1 MNGAQAFV
9 EALRRNHTKIVF
21 GIPGVHTLPL
31 YNALYDAPDIRPVIP
46 HHESGASFAADGY
59 ARVTGRPA
67 VCVSVPGPGAT
78 NMSTGVG
85 VAYADCVPMVV
96 VTSQIPRELLGRAAV
111 HDCDIESIYRPIVK
125 ACLRAESPDEVGPAV
140 DRAFALALEG
150 RPGPVQI
157 MLWVD
162 ALSREMDHVE
172 SIDIE
177 PSDLHRGRGDRASVR
192 PSLTPESRARAEIAA
207 HIINQS
213 QNLAIVVG
221 DGAVESGAHTLLRDL
236 AERRGAVIATSISA
250 RGALPE
256 DDPSCMGPLSWESV
270 PRVLSTADACLA
282 VGTRFSEI
290 STLAW
295 TLAIPQPLVRIDID
309 PEQLQKNYPAEVPI
323 AGDAYTV
330 MESILSLVETNE
342 QQTRIR
348 SVNSE
353 VQSKHAADRK
363 TVLATGSDSPLHP
376 RWVTATIRDVM
387 SDDTV
392 FASDGTATQFWLT
405 EPSFPIRR
413 LNGFLVPE
421 VSQTMGFG
429 LGASIGARL
438 GTETNPVVC
447 ITGDGSLMMTI
458 SEFATA
464 VDIQA
469 PLIVVVFDDA
479 HYNALRIYQ
488 DGLYDGRLIGVKL
501 NNPDFVALARA
512 MGAEAVRVTEP
523 GDLAPALR
531 WALGNAGVTLVDVVV
546 DHRPMPSRYERR
558 VRQMREE

>member
-9 EALRRNHTKIVF
+9 EALRRNKTDIVF

-31 YNALYDAPDIRPVIP
+31 YDALYDAPDIRPIVP

-67 VCVSVPGPGAT
+67 VCVAVPGPGAT

-125 ACLRAESPDEVGPAV
+125 ACLRAESPEQVGPAV
-140 DRAFALALEG
+140 DEAFRLSLAG

-162 ALSREMDHVE
+162 ALSREMDE
-172 SIDIE
+172 AANDSQDADS
-177 PSDLHRGRGDRASVR
+177 PGSDETSSSR
-192 PSLTPESRARAEIAA
+192 PLLTPEARARAEVAA

-213 QNLAIVVG
+213 RNLAIIIG
-221 DGAVESGAHTLLRDL
+221 DGAVESGAHVLLRQL
-236 AERRGAVIATSISA
+236 AERRGAVIGTSFSA
-250 RGALPE
+250 RGAIPE
-256 DDPSCMGPLSWESV
+256 DDPVSMGPLSWESV
-270 PRVLSTADACLA
+270 PRVLGEADACLA
-282 VGTRFSEI
+282 VGTRFSET

-295 TLAIPQPLVRIDID
+295 TVAIPQPLIRVDID
-309 PEQLQKNYPAEVPI
+309 PDQLQKNYPAEVPI
-323 AGDAYTV
+323 AGDAHAV
-330 MESILSLVETNE
+330 IEAILSMVERNAE
-342 QQTRIR
+342 QTRIR
-348 SVNSE
+348 AANAE
-353 VQSKHAADRK
+353 VQAEHAAQRQ
-363 TVLATGSDSPLHP
+363 TVLSNGTEAPLHP
-376 RWVTATIRDVM
+376 RWVTTTIRETMPDN
-387 SDDTV
+387 TV

-413 LNGFLVPE
+413 PRGFLVPE
-421 VSQTMGFG
+421 VSQTMGFS
-429 LGASIGARL
+429 LGAAIGARL
-438 GTETNPVVC
+438 GTEKGPVVC

-501 NNPDFVALARA
+501 NNPDFVALAQA
-512 MGAEAVRVTEP
+512 MGAEAVRVEQP

-531 WALGNAGVTLVDVVV
+531 WALGNSGVTLVDVVV

>member
-9 EALRRNHTKIVF
+9 EALRRNKTDIVF

-31 YNALYDAPDIRPVIP
+31 YNALYDAPDIRPVVP

-67 VCVSVPGPGAT
+67 VCVAVPGPGAT

-125 ACLRAESPDEVGPAV
+125 ACLRAETPEQVGPAV
-140 DRAFALALEG
+140 DEAFALAVQG

-162 ALSREMDHVE
+162 ALSREVGELEGD
-172 SIDIE
+172 SLDAS
-177 PSDLHRGRGDRASVR
+177 PSVANDAAPMPALS
-192 PSLTPESRARAEIAA
+192 SESRARAEVAA

-213 QNLAIVVG
+213 RNLAIVIG
-221 DGAVESGAHTLLRDL
+221 DGAVESGAHVLLREL

-250 RGALPE
+250 RGAVPE
-256 DDPSCMGPLSWESV
+256 DDPISMGPLSWESV
-270 PRVLSTADACLA
+270 PRVLSAADACLA

-295 TLAIPQPLVRIDID
+295 TLSIPQPLIRVDID
-309 PEQLQKNYPAEVPI
+309 PDQLQKNYPAEVPI
-323 AGDAYTV
+323 AGDAYAV
-330 MESILSLVETNE
+330 IESVLPMVEH
-342 QQTRIR
+342 
-348 SVNSE
+348 NSE
-353 VQSKHAADRK
+353 PTQIRATNAEVQAEQAASRQAI
-363 TVLATGSDSPLHP
+363 LAAGSDSPLHP
-376 RWVTATIRDVM
+376 RWVTSTIREVM
-387 SDDTV
+387 PDETI

-413 LNGFLVPE
+413 VHGFLVPE

-429 LGASIGARL
+429 LGAAIGARL
-438 GTETNPVVC
+438 GTADGPVMC

-464 VDIQA
+464 VDIKA

-512 MGAEAVRVTEP
+512 MGAEAVRVEQRD
-523 GDLAPALR
+523 DLAPALR

>member
-9 EALRRNHTKIVF
+9 EALRRNDTTIVF

-31 YNALYDAPDIRPVIP
+31 YDALYDAPDIRPVIP

-67 VCVSVPGPGAT
+67 VCVAVPGPGAT
-78 NMSTGVG
+78 NMATGVG
-85 VAYADCVPMVV
+85 VANADCVPMVV
-96 VTSQIPRELLGRAAV
+96 VTSQIPRDLLGRAAV

-125 ACLRAESPDEVGPAV
+125 ACLRAESPEEVGPAV
-140 DRAFALALEG
+140 DRAFALAVDG

-162 ALSREMDHVE
+162 ALSRQVE
-172 SIDIE
+172 TESANLDDASISFTNGLS
-177 PSDLHRGRGDRASVR
+177 PKR
-192 PSLTPESRARAEIAA
+192 PALTSESRARAEIAA

-213 QNLAIVVG
+213 RNLAIVIG

-250 RGALPE
+250 RGAVPE
-256 DDPSCMGPLSWESV
+256 DDPACMGPLSWESV
-270 PRVLSTADACLA
+270 PQVLSAADACLA

-295 TLAIPQPLVRIDID
+295 TLDIPQPLIRIDID

-323 AGDAYTV
+323 AGDAQAV
-330 MESILSLVETNE
+330 MEAILSFVETQVE
-342 QQTRIR
+342 PTRIR
-348 SVNSE
+348 TANSE
-353 VQSKHAADRK
+353 VQAQQSADRAS
-363 TVLATGSDSPLHP
+363 VLESGSAAPLHP
-376 RWVTATIRDVM
+376 RWVTSTIRAAM
-387 SDDTV
+387 PDDTI
-392 FASDGTATQFWLT
+392 FTSDGTATQFWLT

-413 LNGFLVPE
+413 TRGFLVPE

-438 GTETNPVVC
+438 GVDTSPVVC
-447 ITGDGSLMMTI
+447 ITGDGSFMMTV

-464 VDIQA
+464 VDIRA

-479 HYNALRIYQ
+479 HYN
-488 DGLYDGRLIGVKL
+488 
-501 NNPDFVALARA
+501 
-512 MGAEAVRVTEP
+512 
-523 GDLAPALR
+523 
-531 WALGNAGVTLVDVVV
+531 
-546 DHRPMPSRYERR
+546 
-558 VRQMREE
+558 

>member
-9 EALRRNHTKIVF
+9 EALRRNHTEIVF

-31 YNALYDAPDIRPVIP
+31 YNALYDAPDIRPVVP

-67 VCVSVPGPGAT
+67 VCVAVPGPGAT

-125 ACLRAESPDEVGPAV
+125 ACLRAESPEQLGPAV
-140 DRAFALALEG
+140 DQAFSLAVEG

-162 ALSREMDHVE
+162 ALSREMD
-172 SIDIE
+172 D
-177 PSDLHRGRGDRASVR
+177 SDHDATDEAPELVDDQPAR
-192 PSLTPESRARAEIAA
+192 PPLSPESKARAEVAA
-207 HIINQS
+207 HLINQS
-213 QNLAIVVG
+213 RNLAIIIG
-221 DGAVESGAHTLLRDL
+221 DGAVESGAHTLLQDL
-236 AERRGAVIATSISA
+236 AEQRGAVIGTSLSA
-250 RGALPE
+250 RGAIPE
-256 DDPSCMGPLSWESV
+256 DDPMSIGPLSWESV
-270 PRVLSTADACLA
+270 SRVLSEADACLA
-282 VGTRFSEI
+282 VGTRFSET

-295 TLAIPQPLVRIDID
+295 TLSIPQPLIRVDID
-309 PEQLQKNYPAEVPI
+309 PDQLQKNYPAEVPI
-323 AGDAYTV
+323 AGDAYAV
-330 MESILSLVETNE
+330 IEAILSMVE
-342 QQTRIR
+342 R
-348 SVNSE
+348 NSE
-353 VQSKHAADRK
+353 PSQIRAVNAKIQAEHAAQREA
-363 TVLATGSDSPLHP
+363 VLTGGSETPLHP
-376 RWVTATIRDVM
+376 RWVTTTIRSVM
-387 SDDTV
+387 PDETV

-413 LNGFLVPE
+413 THGFLVPE

-429 LGASIGARL
+429 LGAAVGARL
-438 GTETNPVVC
+438 GTEGSPVVC

-464 VDIQA
+464 VDIKA

-512 MGAEAVRVTEP
+512 MGAQAVRVEEP
-523 GDLAPALR
+523 DDLAPALR
-531 WALGNAGVTLVDVVV
+531 WALGNEGVTLVDVVV

-558 VRQMREE
+558 VRQMRVG

>member
-9 EALRRNHTKIVF
+9 EALRRNNTEIIF

-31 YNALYDAPDIRPVIP
+31 YNALYDAPDIRPVVP

-67 VCVSVPGPGAT
+67 VCVAVPGPGAT

-125 ACLRAESPDEVGPAV
+125 ACLRAESPDQVGSAV
-140 DRAFALALEG
+140 DEAFRLAVEG

-162 ALSREMDHVE
+162 ALSRE
-172 SIDIE
+172 IDV
-177 PSDLHRGRGDRASVR
+177 PNDDSSSDVSGLVDDQLAR
-192 PSLTPESRARAEIAA
+192 PPLSAESRAGAEIAA

-213 QNLAIVVG
+213 RNLAIIIG
-221 DGAVESGAHTLLRDL
+221 DGAVESGAHLLLREL
-236 AERRGAVIATSISA
+236 AERRGAVIGTSLSA
-250 RGALPE
+250 RGAVPE
-256 DDPSCMGPLSWESV
+256 DAPISMGPISWESV
-270 PRVLSTADACLA
+270 PRVLSEADACLA
-282 VGTRFSEI
+282 VGTRFSET

-295 TLAIPQPLVRIDID
+295 TLSIPQPLIRVDID
-309 PEQLQKNYPAEVPI
+309 PDQLQKNYPAEVPI
-323 AGDAYTV
+323 AGDACAV
-330 MESILSLVETNE
+330 IEAILPMVERNPEPSQIRIANE
-342 QQTRIR
+342 KIQA
-348 SVNSE
+348 E
-353 VQSKHAADRK
+353 HAAQREA
-363 TVLATGSDSPLHP
+363 VLTAGSEAPLHP
-376 RWVTATIRDVM
+376 RWVTTTIRSVM
-387 SDDTV
+387 PDETV

-413 LNGFLVPE
+413 TQGFLVPE

-438 GTETNPVVC
+438 GTEGNPVVC

-464 VDIQA
+464 VDIKA

-512 MGAEAVRVTEP
+512 MGAEAVRVEEP
-523 GDLAPALR
+523 DDLAPALR
-531 WALGNAGVTLVDVVV
+531 WALGNKGVTLVDVVV

-558 VRQMREE
+558 VRQMRVE